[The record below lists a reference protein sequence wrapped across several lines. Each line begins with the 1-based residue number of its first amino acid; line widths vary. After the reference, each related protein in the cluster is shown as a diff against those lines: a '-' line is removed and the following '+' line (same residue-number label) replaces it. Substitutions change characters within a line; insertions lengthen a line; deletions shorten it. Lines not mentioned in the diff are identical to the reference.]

1 VKFLRVLE
9 ERRVTPVGGNDSKES
24 DFRLV
29 SATNR
34 DLKKEIEVG
43 RFRQDLYYRLKGVV
57 VDLPSLRERR
67 EDVPLLAER
76 FREVFAKEHDR
87 PVTGFTPAALSA
99 LMSYGWPGNV
109 REMKSAIEWAVFSA
123 AGQRIDVVDLPPDVR
138 GEGPWDAP
146 HPEGSADWTP
156 SATLVGKTMAE
167 IEKEAILA
175 SLQASGGNRR
185 KAAERL
191 DIGLRTLQR
200 KLKEYRG
207 EAGGDEGEDEGDDE
221 GAES

>member
-1 VKFLRVLE
+1 M
-9 ERRVTPVGGNDSKES
+9 
-24 DFRLV
+24 
-29 SATNR
+29 
-34 DLKKEIEVG
+34 
-43 RFRQDLYYRLKGVV
+43 V
-57 VDLPSLRERR
+57 VDLPALRERR

-87 PVTGFTPAALSA
+87 PVTGFTPAALAA
-99 LMSYGWPGNV
+99 LMAYAWPGNV

-123 AGQRIDVVDLPPDVR
+123 GGPRIDVPDLPPDVR

-146 HPEGSADWTP
+146 HPEGPGSF
-156 SATLVGKTMAE
+156 SSSGTLVGKTMAE
-167 IEKEAILA
+167 IEREAILA

-207 EAGGDEGEDEGDDE
+207 EAGGDEGEEDPDDDPA
-221 GAES
+221 GG